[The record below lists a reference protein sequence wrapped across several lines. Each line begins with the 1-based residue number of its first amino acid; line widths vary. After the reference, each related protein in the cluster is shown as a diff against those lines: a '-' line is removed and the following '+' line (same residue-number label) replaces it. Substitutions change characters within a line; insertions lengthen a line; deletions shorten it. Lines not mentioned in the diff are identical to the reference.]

1 LYLSTAPPIIYNN
14 SQAGFYQLDHIA
26 KMPLYLFNGLSPP
39 NVFNNNP
46 AFAAVLQTAPAASS
60 LAALASDLT
69 GGKSVVELTSAMVL
83 TNILSKLKLGSSRTY
98 TIIKVVG
105 PCLILAGGAY
115 EFAKRL
121 TFIPDFFSAAYAKIA
136 GCVTASIVVP
146 ADSALNED
154 VCSWVVAQGLGKNA
168 KSLTLTPAYGQDS
181 DDSDDEDDESGSA
194 KRSKTPLNYM
204 PSYGQSTF
212 RYKGHRMTLLRK
224 EATTVEDADGKFTK
238 VEAGE
243 ADPTKTQNITI
254 SCFPT
259 FRGTEPIK
267 EFLEHVRG
275 FSTPVREKVTQV
287 FRPGGDHP
295 HWWWDSCFRPAR
307 ALEGVVM
314 QSAVKNSLVADIEF
328 YLSSECRKFYENRGI
343 PYRRGYLLYG
353 PPGTGKTSFA
363 TSVASHFNMPI
374 YVLNLTGLDD
384 KSLAGLFHQMPRRCI
399 LLLEDVDS
407 AGLDRENDEP
417 EEIADDKSSDGFN
430 LAFSSKSKKRK
441 VTLSGLLNALD
452 GPASVDGRLLC
463 MTSNSPDSLD
473 AALVRP
479 GRCDRKILFGYVCPE
494 VSAKLFTNIYTK
506 TSDELWKGEENV
518 ADVHDIP
525 AMAAQFARKIPV
537 DAAIT
542 PAECQAWLLAN
553 RLDPVAA
560 LEGASH
566 WANEIIENKLRGA
579 NVASF
584 TNEIK
589 KGMPALRRLDTPPTS
604 PVPSRASCG
613 DADLKDFGD

>member
-1 LYLSTAPPIIYNN
+1 
-14 SQAGFYQLDHIA
+14 
-26 KMPLYLFNGLSPP
+26 MPLYLFNGLPPP
-39 NVFNNNP
+39 NVFSNNP
-46 AFAAVLQTAPAASS
+46 AFSAVLQTAPATSS
-60 LAALASDLT
+60 LATIASDLT
-69 GGKSVVELTSAMVL
+69 GGQSLVDLTSAMIL
-83 TNILSKLKLGSSRTY
+83 TNILSKLKIGSSRTY
-98 TIIKVVG
+98 TVIKVIG

-121 TFIPDFFSAAYAKIA
+121 TFIPDFLSAVSTKIA
-136 GCVTASIVVP
+136 SCVTASIVVP
-146 ADSALNED
+146 AESALNED
-154 VCSWVVAQGLGKNA
+154 VCSWVVAQGSGKNA
-168 KSLTLTPAYGQDS
+168 KSLTLTPAFGQDF
-181 DDSDDEDDESGSA
+181 DDMDDEDDETGFTE
-194 KRSKTPLNYM
+194 RSKTPLNYI
-204 PSYGQSTF
+204 PSFGKSTF
-212 RYKGHRMTLLRK
+212 RYNGHRMTLLRK
-224 EATTVEDADGKFTK
+224 EATVVEDADGKFTK

-243 ADPTKTQNITI
+243 ADPTKRQNITI

-267 EFLEHVRG
+267 EFLDHVRG

-287 FRPGGDHP
+287 FRPENHGGDSHP
-295 HWWWDSCFRPAR
+295 HWYWDSCFRPAR

-314 QSAVKNSLVADIEF
+314 QGAVKDSLVADIEF
-328 YLSSECRKFYENRGI
+328 YLSSECRRFYENRGI

-417 EEIADDKSSDGFN
+417 EDLADDKSSDGFN
-430 LAFSSKSKKRK
+430 VAFSSKSKKKR

-463 MTSNSPDSLD
+463 MTSNSPDNLD

-494 VSAKLFTNIYTK
+494 VSAKLYTNIYTK
-506 TSDELWKGEENV
+506 TADELYKDEEN
-518 ADVHDIP
+518 AANVHDIP
-525 AMAAQFARKIPV
+525 AMAAQFARKIPI

-553 RLDPVAA
+553 RLDPVTAI
-560 LEGASH
+560 EGAAQ
-566 WANEIIENKLRGA
+566 WAREIIENKLRGA
-579 NVASF
+579 NVATF

-589 KGMPALRRLDTPPTS
+589 KGIPNLRRFDTPPTS

-613 DADLKDFGD
+613 DADLRDFAE

>member
-1 LYLSTAPPIIYNN
+1 
-14 SQAGFYQLDHIA
+14 
-26 KMPLYLFNGLSPP
+26 MPSYLFTSLLPP
-39 NVFNNNP
+39 SVFSNNP
-46 AFAAVLQTAPAASS
+46 AFTMTLQAAPASGS
-60 LAALASDLT
+60 LAALAADLT
-69 GGKSVVELTSAMVL
+69 GGKSLVDLTSAMVL
-83 TNILSKLKLGSSRTY
+83 TNILGKLKFGSSRTY

-105 PCLILAGGAY
+105 PFLILAGGAY

-121 TFIPDFFSAAYAKIA
+121 TFIPDFLGAVTSHIA
-136 GCVTASIVVP
+136 GYVTASIVIP
-146 ADSALNED
+146 AESALNQD
-154 VCSWVVAQGLGKNA
+154 VCDWVVSQGLGKNS
-168 KSLTLTPAYGQDS
+168 KSLTLTPAFGRDF
-181 DDSDDEDDESGSA
+181 DDMDDDDDEYGSTS
-194 KRSKTPLNYM
+194 KPKTPLAYM
-204 PSYGQSTF
+204 PSYGMSKF
-212 RYKGHRMTLLRK
+212 KFNGYRMTLLRK
-224 EATTVEDADGKFTK
+224 ESTVVEDADGKFQK

-243 ADPTKTQNITI
+243 ADPTKRQNITI

-267 EFLEHVRG
+267 EFLDHVRG
-275 FSTPVREKVTQV
+275 YSTPVREKVTEV
-287 FRPGGDHP
+287 FRPENHGGDSHP
-295 HWWWDSCFRPAR
+295 HWYWDSCFRPAR

-314 QSAVKNSLVADIEF
+314 ESAVKDTLVADIEF

-374 YVLNLTGLDD
+374 YVLNLSGLDD
-384 KSLAGLFHQMPRRCI
+384 KSLTGLFHGMPRRCI

-417 EEIADDKSSDGFN
+417 DDAADDKSTDGFIV
-430 LAFSSKSKKRK
+430 STKTKKRK

-463 MTSNSPDSLD
+463 MTSNSPDNLD

-506 TSDELWKGEENV
+506 TADELWKGEENT
-518 ADVHDIP
+518 AEVHDIP
-525 AMAAQFARKIPV
+525 AMAAQFATKIPLN
-537 DAAIT
+537 AAIT

-553 RLDPVAA
+553 RLDPVTA
-560 LEGASH
+560 LEGAAQ
-566 WANEIIENKLRGA
+566 WAKEIIENKLRGA

-589 KGMPALRRLDTPPTS
+589 KTVPAPRRFDTPPTS
-604 PVPSRASCG
+604 PVPSLASLRC
-613 DADLKDFGD
+613 D

>member
-1 LYLSTAPPIIYNN
+1 
-14 SQAGFYQLDHIA
+14 
-26 KMPLYLFNGLSPP
+26 MPFYLFNSLPP
-39 NVFNNNP
+39 ANVFSNNP
-46 AFAAVLQTAPAASS
+46 AFTAILQTAPSTSS
-60 LAALASDLT
+60 LATLAADLT
-69 GGKSVVELTSAMVL
+69 GDKSLVELTSAMIL
-83 TNILSKLKLGSSRTY
+83 TNILSKLKIGSSRTY
-98 TIIKVVG
+98 TVIKVVG

-121 TFIPDFFSAAYAKIA
+121 TFIPDLLGAAYAKIA
-136 GCVTASIVVP
+136 GCVTASIIVP
-146 ADSALNED
+146 AESALNDD
-154 VCSWVVAQGLGKNA
+154 VCAWVVNQNKGKNA
-168 KSLTLTPAYGQDS
+168 KALTLTPAIGRDF
-181 DDSDDEDDESGSA
+181 DDMDDEDNETGET
-194 KRSKTPLNYM
+194 KRSKIPLNYM
-204 PSYGQSTF
+204 PSFGQSTF
-212 RYKGHRMTLLRK
+212 RYNGYRMTLLRK
-224 EATTVEDADGKFTK
+224 EATVVEDADGKFQK

-243 ADPTKTQNITI
+243 ADPTKRQNITI

-267 EFLEHVRG
+267 EFLDHVRG
-275 FSTPVREKVTQV
+275 YSTPVREKLTEI
-287 FRPGGDHP
+287 FRPENHGAESHP
-295 HWWWDSCFRPAR
+295 AWYWDGCYRPAR

-314 QSAVKNSLVADIEF
+314 EKEVKDSLVADIEF

-384 KSLAGLFHQMPRRCI
+384 KSMAGLFQQMPQRCI

-407 AGLDRENDEP
+407 AGLERENDEP
-417 EEIADDKSSDGFN
+417 DEPADDKSADGFGV
-430 LAFSSKSKKRK
+430 FSTKTKKRN

-452 GPASVDGRLLC
+452 GPASVEGRLLC
-463 MTSNSPDSLD
+463 MTSNSPYNLD

-494 VSAKLFTNIYTK
+494 VSAALYTNIYTK
-506 TSDELWKGEENV
+506 TADELWKDEQNTAE
-518 ADVHDIP
+518 VHDIP
-525 AMAAQFARKIPV
+525 TMAAHFATKIPIN
-537 DAAIT
+537 AAIT
-542 PAECQAWLLAN
+542 PAECQAWLLFN

-560 LEGASH
+560 LDGAAQ
-566 WANEIIENKLRGA
+566 WAKEIIENKLRGA

-589 KGMPALRRLDTPPTS
+589 KGMPIALRRLDTPPTS
-604 PVPSRASCG
+604 PVPSKASDG
-613 DADLKDFGD
+613 DADLKEFVE